1 MKKMI
6 FTAALAAIV
15 LAGCGETVTGGDSI
29 CGMTDKTLDVTD
41 VFGTGQYRDRQ
52 DEFVKKTGCTSALNC
67 TRTMTIRE
75 KICIDDIEVE

>member
-6 FTAALAAIV
+6 FTAALAAIA
-15 LAGCGETVTGGDSI
+15 LAGCGETVTGGDTI
-29 CGMTDKTLDVTD
+29 CGMTDKTLDATD
-41 VFGTGQYRDRQ
+41 VFGMGKYSDRK

-67 TRTMTIRE
+67 TETMTIRE